1 MFKSPGKGVAN
12 EEESENDD
20 NFGIL
25 KPLKPILH
33 LRII

>member
-1 MFKSPGKGVAN
+1 MFKSPGKGAAKA
-12 EEESENDD
+12 EKSKDDD
-20 NFGIL
+20 NSGIL